1 MLLDDIIEIL
11 SDSKGSLEAALL
23 KTKIL
28 MRQLGHKE
36 LSTWVNSELSG
47 YPVDVEVPSYRCVHT
62 TPHASLI
69 LDGWQ
74 WKDTL
79 LPVSTLKEGLR
90 ENVTKLKVGSSIGT
104 VEEQVK
110 VYRQKGHGL
119 VRQLSP
125 DYMPSLAKGLAKG
138 AVITA
143 AWCEVNMAEL
153 EAILIQVRSR
163 LLDFCLE
170 VQEKLGVVS
179 EQELP
184 TKAKTI
190 DTQGMF
196 QTIVYGG
203 TVIVGGSN
211 IQVNNQRGDIEG
223 LLKEVAKLGYEK
235 AELEELRQAV
245 IEDKSKNETPT
256 ITEGETSKWYMKA
269 LKKVGKG
276 AVNVGVDVMSKVIV
290 EALKHYTGG

>member
-1 MLLDDIIEIL
+1 MLLDDIIDLL
-11 SDSKGSLEAALL
+11 SNSGSLEGALL
-23 KTKIL
+23 KTKML

-47 YPVDVEVPSYRCVHT
+47 YPEGAELPTYRCVHS
-62 TPHASLI
+62 TPHATVI
-69 LDGWQ
+69 LNGWQ
-74 WKDTL
+74 WPDTL
-79 LPVSTLKEGLR
+79 LPITTISDDLR
-90 ENVTKLKVGSSIGT
+90 DNLTKLKVGSSIGT

-110 VYRQKGHGL
+110 TYRAKGTGL

-125 DYMPSLAKGLAKG
+125 DYMPALAKGLAKG

-143 AWCEVNMAEL
+143 AWCELNMAEM
-153 EAILIQVRSR
+153 EAIVIQVRSR

-190 DTQGMF
+190 DTPGMF

-211 IQVNNQRGDIEG
+211 IQVNNQQGDIEG
-223 LLKEVAKLGYEK
+223 LLKEVAKLGYDK

-245 IEDKSKNETPT
+245 IEDKSKGENPT
-256 ITEGETSKWYMKA
+256 ITEGATSKWYLKA
-269 LKKVGKG
+269 LKKVGTG
-276 AVNVGVDVMSKVIV
+276 VRDAGVDIISKVLS
-290 EALKHYTGG
+290 ESLKNYN